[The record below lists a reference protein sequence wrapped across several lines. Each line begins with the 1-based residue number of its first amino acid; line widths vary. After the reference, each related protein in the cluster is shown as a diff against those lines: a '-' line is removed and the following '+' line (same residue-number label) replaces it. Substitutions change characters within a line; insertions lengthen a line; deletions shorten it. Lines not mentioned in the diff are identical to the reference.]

1 MDAQVQA
8 GCVCVQLVA
17 GAVAAVAPCQHTRSV
32 GLKAVEG
39 GVACALLQ
47 CDVLWHGRPVSEPDD
62 QAKADVYA
70 LSMGRRVAG
79 ECSWGLVWV
88 ELAGS

>member
-1 MDAQVQA
+1 M
-8 GCVCVQLVA
+8 
-17 GAVAAVAPCQHTRSV
+17 
-32 GLKAVEG
+32 
-39 GVACALLQ
+39 Q
-47 CDVLWHGRPVSEPDD
+47 CDAVWHGRPVSEPDD

-79 ECSWGLVWV
+79 ECSWGHVWV